1 MQSICRKQNT
11 SVTRVGLQLRAMQKG
26 LNATKKKVNFT
37 LRCDGDLTMGM
48 TATATVPTRLS
59 QLLFFYFFV
68 NAKSTLLT
76 SAKYDKKDRR
86 WCVCVFDD
94 TE

>member
-37 LRCDGDLTMGM
+37 LRSDDGDDGDGDGSNTIV
-48 TATATVPTRLS
+48 TIA
-59 QLLFFYFFV
+59 LFVFV

-76 SAKYDKKDRR
+76 SAKYDKKRPSVV
-86 WCVCVFDD
+86 CVCV
-94 TE
+94 